1 MRALNYY
8 VFLKQLKNGLVFPGK
23 FMDLSQERGG
33 NETKIGRRG
42 DTDIQELCKHMDK
55 EFTGSDLMAKK
66 QQFSFTDSNVV
77 SLKG

>member
-1 MRALNYY
+1 MGLN
-8 VFLKQLKNGLVFPGK
+8 
-23 FMDLSQERGG
+23 QERGG

-55 EFTGSDLMAKK
+55 EFTGSDLMEKK
-66 QQFSFTDSNVV
+66 LFSFTDSNVV